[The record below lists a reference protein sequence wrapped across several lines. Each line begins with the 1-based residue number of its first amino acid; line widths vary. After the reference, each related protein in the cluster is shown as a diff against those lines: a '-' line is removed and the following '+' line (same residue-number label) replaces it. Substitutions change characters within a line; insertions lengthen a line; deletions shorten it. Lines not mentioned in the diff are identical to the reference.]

1 MVTNIKHRSSGMS
14 VNVRFCPLKLIL
26 LVCFRWR
33 RYHICTPLVK
43 FFKDYF
49 WGIYR
54 KNSLMYSKWSLCF
67 LVANIQFWKC
77 EVKCFGKFLWKKI
90 NPYLL
95 QYVSTKNIILRFML
109 GSQVCG
115 PQICEPIV
123 IHWILIIYHYK
134 NSDIFNTK
142 TSIKKIVS
150 HTKQISLKII
160 QSKKQIEEILLQNSK
175 CLKKN

>member
-1 MVTNIKHRSSGMS
+1 MS
-14 VNVRFCPLKLIL
+14 VFVRQSFIL
-26 LVCFRWR
+26 WVCFRWR

-43 FFKDYF
+43 FFKDYLGDIF
-49 WGIYR
+49 R
-54 KNSLMYSKWSLCF
+54 KISLMYSKWSLCF

>member
-1 MVTNIKHRSSGMS
+1 MFSYWFMVTNIIHHSSGMS
-14 VNVRFCPLKLIL
+14 VNVRFCPEMSGYIRQSFIL

-77 EVKCFGKFLWKKI
+77 EVKCFGKFFMKDVEYFLSLFIYKWLSIDYQIHLKSS
-90 NPYLL
+90 YLSF
-95 QYVSTKNIILRFML
+95 QFVWRR
-109 GSQVCG
+109 
-115 PQICEPIV
+115 
-123 IHWILIIYHYK
+123 
-134 NSDIFNTK
+134 
-142 TSIKKIVS
+142 
-150 HTKQISLKII
+150 
-160 QSKKQIEEILLQNSK
+160 
-175 CLKKN
+175 